1 MTQHGLIPDEWL
13 VSYAA
18 GALSDAQAFLVAS
31 HLAYHPSLKGKVSDA
46 EAVGGALLEGITPAD
61 MADDAFDDIL
71 ARLDMPANDET
82 SAAPQVQTTDTDLP
96 SLLQERLGGSLEDL
110 KWRMM
115 GPGMKQ
121 HRLASYENG
130 EKLWLLRAKGG
141 TEMPVHDHRGTELTL
156 VLRGSYRVG
165 SQHYTPGLLEIADQ
179 DLADHQ
185 PIIDDGEDCIC
196 LVVTDAP
203 IRLQSMIGR
212 MVQPFIGL

>member
-1 MTQHGLIPDEWL
+1 MTEYGLIPDEWL

-18 GALSDAQAFLVAS
+18 GALTDAQSFLVAS
-31 HLAYHPSLKGKVSDA
+31 HLAYHPSLQGRVSDA
-46 EAVGGALLEGITPAD
+46 EAVGGALLEGLAPAHMSD
-61 MADDAFDDIL
+61 AAFDEIL
-71 ARLDMPANDET
+71 SRLDTPANDET
-82 SAAPQVQTTDTDLP
+82 SGPATKPETDADIP
-96 SLLQERLGGSLEDL
+96 SLLQERLGRRLEEL

-141 TEMPVHDHRGTELTL
+141 TQMPTHDHRGTELTL

-165 SQHYTPGLLEIADQ
+165 NQHFAPGQLEIADPE
-179 DLADHQ
+179 LTDHQ
-185 PIIDDGEDCIC
+185 PIINEGEDCIC

-203 IRLQSMIGR
+203 IRLHSTIGR